1 MMMKMVMKWTSMRG
15 AEPRVGGFFLP
26 VGKHW
31 SQRGEHCLL
40 IIIIICI
47 LQPGYPHI
55 ISAKFAGL
63 KTPSHVSNRQHLHD
77 PPFPL

>member
-1 MMMKMVMKWTSMRG
+1 MKMVMKWTSMRG

-26 VGKHW
+26 AGKHR

-47 LQPGYPHI
+47 
-55 ISAKFAGL
+55 
-63 KTPSHVSNRQHLHD
+63 
-77 PPFPL
+77 